1 MLRRPTGI
9 IILLLALFAVTT
21 VARGLA
27 TGEWGFEHVRG
38 RSILPMTGV
47 ALILL
52 AIAGDR
58 RWITAI
64 TAEGAAIVSGL
75 WGLNYARL
83 LLKWGGDATTVDVVI
98 TVVLGLGSIA
108 AAVLFILARPRATT
122 EDWFRGS
129 AIFGAGLW
137 IVGLRHGPGSRA
149 GLGLAALLVST
160 ALLVGMFETVQRAP
174 AIGRSLLE
182 VIDDPEL
189 RTIREWDGT
198 IPGIGSASA
207 AAAPDPTTDPS
218 PNSLAS
224 TARDGDLDPMGILGR
239 SRGDGSES
247 HDDTDERPESSP
259 NAAGPTEPTTGG
271 VPPRT
276 GIPAPDHRSSPSRPL
291 PTPGAERVGPAPA
304 NPVIP
309 AGREDTRVTPSRQR
323 S

>member
-9 IILLLALFAVTT
+9 IILLLAVFGLTT
-21 VARGLA
+21 VAGGLA
-27 TGEWGFEHVRG
+27 TGDWGFEHVRG
-38 RSILPMTGV
+38 RSMLPLAGV

-64 TAEGAAIVSGL
+64 TTEGAAIVSML

-83 LLKWGGDATTVDVVI
+83 LLKWGGDAATADLVI
-98 TVVLGLGSIA
+98 TAVLALGCIA
-108 AAVLFILARPRATT
+108 AGVLFILARPRATA

-149 GLGLAALLVST
+149 GLGLAALLLST
-160 ALLVGMFETVQRAP
+160 ALLLGMFETVQRAP

-182 VIDDPEL
+182 VMDDPEL
-189 RTIREWDGT
+189 RTIRRWNGT
-198 IPGIGSASA
+198 IPGISSAP
-207 AAAPDPTTDPS
+207 APTPTPDPS
-218 PNSLAS
+218 PSTLAS
-224 TARDGDLDPMGILGR
+224 TARDGDLDPMGILGGARGEASVSDDGTDDR
-239 SRGDGSES
+239 S
-247 HDDTDERPESSP
+247 ESSP
-259 NAAGPTEPTTGG
+259 NAAGPAEATTVG

-276 GIPAPDHRSSPSRPL
+276 GIPMPDRRPRPSRPL
-291 PTPGAERVGPAPA
+291 PTPGAERIEPDPA

-309 AGREDTRVTPSRQR
+309 ADREGTRVTPSRQR